1 MRFGHIFKLL
11 ETKGLFHFLSINL
24 SGKMK
29 IKLPIF
35 VTLAYFYRQGGSG
48 VTGVGSDMFI
58 PYSLA
63 VRPIK
68 CNILLGLFISRPY

>member
-1 MRFGHIFKLL
+1 MRFGQILKLL

-35 VTLAYFYRQGGSG
+35 VTLAYFYRQ
-48 VTGVGSDMFI
+48 F
-58 PYSLA
+58 LA
-63 VRPIK
+63 LWTSSFLK
-68 CNILLGLFISRPY
+68 FHKK